1 MVCIYNGILL
11 NHKRELNNTI
21 CSNID
26 WPRDYHSKW
35 SCQSQKDKY
44 HISLVGSKKMI
55 QVNLFTKQKHTH
67 GHKKQAYGYRR
78 GKGEGNKLGVCDN
91 EIQNTI

>member
-1 MVCIYNGILL
+1 
-11 NHKRELNNTI
+11 
-21 CSNID
+21 
-26 WPRDYHSKW
+26 
-35 SCQSQKDKY
+35 
-44 HISLVGSKKMI
+44 MI